1 MVNKWRKNYFTKSML
16 KTLDNYQNLFKISK
30 KKKLRNLI
38 LETYFFSIYT
48 IVINTEQQMGVRFF
62 NLINL

>member
-1 MVNKWRKNYFTKSML
+1 ML
-16 KTLDNYQNLFKISK
+16 KTLGNYQNLYKISK
-30 KKKLRNLI
+30 KKKVINLV
-38 LETYFFSIYT
+38 LELNFFSIYT